1 MQSLSLFLRVH
12 EMFQF
17 PAFPC
22 AAYVFSCAYRG
33 IARGGFPH
41 SDIPGSRP
49 VCGSPRLFAAYHV
62 LRRLPAPRHPPCA
75 LRSLTNYFSNRLF
88 ARLLSLVSLQLSFL
102 ARYPLV
108 VFPFALFL
116 FTSPFH
122 SLSSLFPMRLPK
134 SIPGTAPWKPG
145 IEGRARRSDCGS
157 FDCRHVRLAGASGLF
172 ATVSIDLESGALIQP
187 PLPP

>member
-134 SIPGTAPWKPG
+134 SIARSILRNCGQIVGGDDRTRTDDPQ
-145 IEGRARRSDCGS
+145 RAKQVLSQLSYIPIFTFSNKGNGS
-157 FDCRHVRLAGASGLF
+157 FGPVL
-172 ATVSIDLESGALIQP
+172 
-187 PLPP
+187 

>member
-1 MQSLSLFLRVH
+1 MLPL
-12 EMFQF
+12 
-17 PAFPC
+17 
-22 AAYVFSCAYRG
+22 AYVFSCAYRG

-102 ARYPLV
+102 LV
-108 VFPFALFL
+108 TLLLSFLLPF
-116 FTSPFH
+116 SS
-122 SLSSLFPMRLPK
+122 SLCLLLSMSSLFPMRLPK